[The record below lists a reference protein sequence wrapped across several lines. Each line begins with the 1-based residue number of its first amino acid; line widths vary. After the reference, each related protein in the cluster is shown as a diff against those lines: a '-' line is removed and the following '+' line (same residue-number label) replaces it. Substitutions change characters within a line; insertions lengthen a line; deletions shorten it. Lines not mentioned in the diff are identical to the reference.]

1 HELRTPLNP
10 ILGWAK
16 LMRSRKLDQATSDR
30 ALETIERN
38 AKLQTQ
44 LIEDLLDVSRI
55 LQGKLNLNFEQ
66 INLVSVIEAAIETVR
81 LSAQAKSIQIQTILK
96 S

>member
-1 HELRTPLNP
+1 LRLFW
-10 ILGWAK
+10 ILGGVAI
-16 LMRSRKLDQATSDR
+16 DITER

-55 LQGKLNLNFEQ
+55 LQGKLSLN
-66 INLVSVIEAAIETVR
+66 IAPVNLVSAIAAAIETAR
-81 LSAQAKSIQIQTILK
+81 LAAEAKSIWRK
-96 S
+96 NSACR